1 MSTRLHLAGPD
12 DIDRL
17 LPLSAA
23 FCNETGLEHD
33 EERRRAGI
41 TPLLEGCPHGAIYLI
56 GPQKSPVGYIIL
68 SFGWSLEFGG
78 MDGFVDELYIRPAVR
93 GRGMATDVL
102 YSLPR
107 ALRDAGLKALHLE
120 VKREDKPAQR
130 LYRKAH
136 FELREGFSLMSLKL

>member
-1 MSTRLHLAGPD
+1 MKSLHLATPEDLAKLMPLVAGFHAEQGHEGEPE
-12 DIDRL
+12 L
-17 LPLSAA
+17 LQEAL
-23 FCNETGLEHD
+23 L
-33 EERRRAGI
+33 
-41 TPLLEGCPHGAIYLI
+41 PLLEGSPHGAVWLI
-56 GPQKSPVGYIIL
+56 GLRRAPVGHVMV

-120 VKREDKPAQR
+120 VKREDKSAQR

-136 FELREGFSLMSLKL
+136 FELRDGYSLMSLKL